1 MQSTAGTGQKLKAQY
16 ICVRWGECGA
26 LEPLPEHPDL
36 IVAQNAIARG
46 ARIIGLQA
54 RCGVGLNDVSRE
66 RPAVHGTDRL
76 STLLGFSGQPLIGD
90 VSQSSRTSRRL
101 SSAAGISSFDA
112 SARFRRLSISAR
124 LQAPAQF
131 ALGIVLDEA
140 GNGDTPGA
148 FGCGTLLLLDEIAPG
163 SRGSAQLVRSIA
175 RSFQALVWEL
185 AERDPA
191 HLGPF
196 DAEGEVVGLNA
207 VCCHTDRQPGAAGIG
222 HPIGQTIR
230 FHRFNGSVC
239 ES

>member
-1 MQSTAGTGQKLKAQY
+1 MNLEDCKMMLDLSDGYNEHISDVCTARGTCWIWWRRTASQVAMQSTAGTGQKLKAQY

-90 VSQSSRTSRRL
+90 GITEFRTSRRL

-112 SARFRRLSISAR
+112 SARFRRLSISLPVFRRPRSSR
-124 LQAPAQF
+124 LA
-131 ALGIVLDEA
+131 
-140 GNGDTPGA
+140 
-148 FGCGTLLLLDEIAPG
+148 
-163 SRGSAQLVRSIA
+163 
-175 RSFQALVWEL
+175 
-185 AERDPA
+185 
-191 HLGPF
+191 
-196 DAEGEVVGLNA
+196 
-207 VCCHTDRQPGAAGIG
+207 
-222 HPIGQTIR
+222 
-230 FHRFNGSVC
+230 
-239 ES
+239 

>member
-1 MQSTAGTGQKLKAQY
+1 MQSTTGTGQKLKAQY

-90 VSQSSRTSRRL
+90 GITEFAHVAPLEFGRGHIELRRERSL
-101 SSAAGISSFDA
+101 QTAFD
-112 SARFRRLSISAR
+112 LLAR

-131 ALGIVLDEA
+131 ALA
-140 GNGDTPGA
+140 
-148 FGCGTLLLLDEIAPG
+148 
-163 SRGSAQLVRSIA
+163 
-175 RSFQALVWEL
+175 
-185 AERDPA
+185 
-191 HLGPF
+191 
-196 DAEGEVVGLNA
+196 
-207 VCCHTDRQPGAAGIG
+207 
-222 HPIGQTIR
+222 
-230 FHRFNGSVC
+230 
-239 ES
+239 